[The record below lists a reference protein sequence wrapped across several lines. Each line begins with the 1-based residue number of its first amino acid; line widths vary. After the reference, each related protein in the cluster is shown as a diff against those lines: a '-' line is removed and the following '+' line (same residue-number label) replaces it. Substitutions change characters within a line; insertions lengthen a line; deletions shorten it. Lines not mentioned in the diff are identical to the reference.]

1 MSNMFKTFAIGSL
14 AALAAAMAVQSPA
27 QAADPVVGY
36 YAQPALR
43 VHRERPRVVRT
54 TYIHREPLD
63 CQLLK
68 ITDQTVDPAHVT
80 FVKHCF
86 PPVFDR
92 P

>member
-1 MSNMFKTFAIGSL
+1 MSNLLKTFSIISL
-14 AALAAAMAVQSPA
+14 AGLAAGLVVQSPA

-36 YAQPALR
+36 HAQPAVR

-63 CQLLK
+63 CQVLK
-68 ITDQTVDPAHVT
+68 ISDPHGT
-80 FVKHCF
+80 YFVKHCF

-92 P
+92 S

>member
-1 MSNMFKTFAIGSL
+1 MSVSFKKMSL
-14 AALAAAMAVQSPA
+14 IAFAALAGAAAVQAPV

-36 YAQPALR
+36 YAQPAVR
-43 VHRERPRVVRT
+43 VHRERPRVIRT

-63 CQLLK
+63 CQTLK
-68 ITDQTVDPAHVT
+68 ITEPDHTK

-92 P
+92 S